1 MKYRKNNKVSIKFS
15 EIGFGAWGIGGV
27 THGPTSYG
35 EVQYKTAIDALN
47 SALNHGIT
55 YYDTSNVYGAGESE
69 KRIADAFSSVRD
81 DVIIGTKAGLIS
93 YDSRPDYKVNSIQS
107 SIHSS
112 LKRLRTDYIDILYL
126 HNVTIDELHEV
137 SELSIFLDKLKL
149 EGKIRSIGLSLPN
162 LNSSKYLIKTFNPD
176 FLQFNFNMMDWRIL
190 DDGVFDYCEK
200 RGCSII
206 ARTPL
211 ANGFLTSEITTNTN
225 FDNNDHRSRYSKKLI
240 HKLLEFRQE
249 LVSALSIESSLIHEY
264 AIRFCL
270 SFSNVV
276 TVIPGI
282 LSAQEAR
289 TNAAI
294 SDLGPLNQKEINS
307 IKQVYDK
314 YSNYISILINS
325 NVKDVKLGNKK

>member
-1 MKYRKNNKVSIKFS
+1 MNYRKNNKVSIQFS
-15 EIGFGAWGIGGV
+15 EIGFGAWGIGGI
-27 THGPTSYG
+27 TQGPTSYG

-47 SALNHGIT
+47 SALNNGIT

-69 KRIADAFSSVRD
+69 KRIADAFSSIRD

-126 HNVTIDELHEV
+126 HNVTIDELQEV

-162 LNSSKYLIKTFNPD
+162 LNSAKYLIKTFNPD

-190 DDGVFDYCEK
+190 DDGIVDYCEK
-200 RGCSII
+200 KGCSIV

-211 ANGFLTSEITTNTN
+211 ASGFLTSEITPNTYFN
-225 FDNNDHRSRYSKKLI
+225 NNDHRSRYSKKLI
-240 HKLLEFRQE
+240 YKLLEFRRE
-249 LVSALSIESSLIHEY
+249 LVGELSIESSLLYEY

-270 SFSNVV
+270 SFSNIV

-282 LSAQEAR
+282 LSVQEAL

-294 SDLGPLNQKEINS
+294 SDLGPLNQKEINL
-307 IKQVYDK
+307 IRQVYDK
-314 YSNYISILINS
+314 YSNDISILIKS
-325 NVKDVKLGNKK
+325 NVKNAKLGNKK